1 MSWSL
6 TNDTITKTEI
16 SKLASFIKTAEK
28 LTYGDKTLEFEN
40 KFSKWNNSKYSVMV
54 NSGSS
59 ANLIMAIALK
69 KHLKKRKNKNWNF
82 ISYLVY
88 LSYTFLFLGMK
99 FTFMTPNQ
107 AI

>member
-40 KFSKWNNSKYSVMV
+40 KFSKWNNS
-54 NSGSS
+54 NT
-59 ANLIMAIALK
+59 L
-69 KHLKKRKNKNWNF
+69 
-82 ISYLVY
+82 
-88 LSYTFLFLGMK
+88 
-99 FTFMTPNQ
+99 
-107 AI
+107 

>member
-59 ANLIMAIALK
+59 ANFIMAIALK
-69 KHLKKRKNKNWNF
+69 KHLKKEKIRLG
-82 ISYLVY
+82 ISSLTWSTSV
-88 LSYTFLFLGMK
+88 
-99 FTFMTPNQ
+99 TPFSS
-107 AI
+107 